1 MTSQSALPT
10 SAIQPMLTAAEVATL
25 LHTSQ
30 WAVNKMARLRHI
42 PGAKRIGRVW
52 LFCRNDIQ
60 RFVDGKPTL

>member
-1 MTSQSALPT
+1 
-10 SAIQPMLTAAEVATL
+10 MLTAAEVATL